1 MELSLHVHKTTQED
15 YSMFRRI
22 TNKRVLVALAAVA
35 ALAVAGIAYAYL
47 TATGEGSGSGSVAS
61 STQALTLS
69 ISKAPELMHI
79 GDEQEYEISASNSG
93 TSPEHVTKITVSSI
107 APSAAATTAGC
118 PAGSFSAGT
127 PTTTGT
133 EVPAKGSAVVG
144 HVMVHFNDVT
154 TAAQNGCQ
162 GTGTVAISLEST

>member
-1 MELSLHVHKTTQED
+1 
-15 YSMFRRI
+15 MFRRI

-47 TATGEGSGSGSVAS
+47 TATGAGSGSGSVAE

-69 ISKAPELMHI
+69 ISNAPELKNI
-79 GDEQEYEISASNSG
+79 GDSEAYDITASNTG
-93 TSPEHVTKITVSSI
+93 ESPEHVSAITVKSI
-107 APSAAATTAGC
+107 TPSAAATTAGC

-144 HVMVHFNDVT
+144 HVTVTFKDVT
-154 TAAQNGCQ
+154 TEAQNACQ
-162 GTGTVAISLEST
+162 GVGTVAISLEST